1 MGGEDLTAVLRTDS
15 SVLERFIPL
24 LDGAMKD
31 FSASSNGKNVSR
43 RLRGLKEELANLVNL
58 IQYVQSVLTTVS
70 MIHSTSPHSFKS
82 STACDCRYLRLVEIA
97 KMFRGFP
104 NKKVQSCSYVAMIFL
119 LLFWLL
125 KISCLAS
132 VFNSESSKI

>member
-31 FSASSNGKNVSR
+31 FRASSNGKNVTR

-82 STACDCRYLRLVEIA
+82 STSCDCRHLRLVEVA

-104 NKKVQSCSYVAMIFL
+104 NKKVQSFSYVAMISL
-119 LLFWLL
+119 LQFRLL
-125 KISCLAS
+125 KISCLTS